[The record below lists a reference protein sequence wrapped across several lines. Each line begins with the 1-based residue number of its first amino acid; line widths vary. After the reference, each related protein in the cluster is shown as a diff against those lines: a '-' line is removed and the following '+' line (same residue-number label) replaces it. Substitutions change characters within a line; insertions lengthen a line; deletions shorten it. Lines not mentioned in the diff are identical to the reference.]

1 MSSKK
6 HTQLAVLGAGPG
18 GYKAAFLA
26 ADLGL
31 DTILI
36 DPEKNPGGVCMY
48 RGCVPTKALLHSVH
62 QYRNMLN
69 SKEIGIDTEGV
80 RADLDGIRAYKERVI
95 GQMTENLGSL
105 AKKRRVNHVRGYG
118 GFTSP
123 DSIQVEK
130 VDGGSEEWEFEHALI
145 ATGSFP
151 LSLPNV
157 EFDGVNVISSKEAL
171 ELPKLPSSMLVVGAG
186 FISLEL
192 GSVYA
197 GLGSRVTVAEM
208 LPYIMPGADRDLID
222 EYLRHSGHLF
232 EALKTNTS
240 VETIE
245 TGRDGSIVTFQDAD
259 GTTSRKEFETVLLTI
274 GRKPN
279 TASLGLE
286 NAGVETD
293 KRGFIRV
300 DSQRRSSQ
308 PSIFAVGDV
317 TGTPLLA
324 HKAAHE
330 ALVAVKTITGQ
341 SASYDP
347 YALPAVE
354 YTDPEIAWTGLTEDQ
369 AREEGR
375 QVEIGRFPWSAS
387 GRAATQGRSDGM
399 TKLIFAPDSHRV
411 LGGGIV
417 GIHAGELIS
426 EITLAIETGATADD
440 LGMTIHPHPTL
451 SETVM
456 EAADDL
462 FGRSTH
468 SYRSGR
474 SHQPGK

>member
-1 MSSKK
+1 
-6 HTQLAVLGAGPG
+6 
-18 GYKAAFLA
+18 
-26 ADLGL
+26 
-31 DTILI
+31 
-36 DPEKNPGGVCMY
+36 MY

-69 SKEIGIDTEGV
+69 SKNIGIEAEGV

-95 GQMTENLGSL
+95 GKMTGSLGSL
-105 AKKRRVNHVRGYG
+105 AKKRGVHHVRGYG
-118 GFTSP
+118 RFTSP
-123 DSIQVEK
+123 RSVQVEK
-130 VDGGSEEWEFEHALI
+130 IDGGSEEWEFEHAVI

-157 EFDGVNVISSKEAL
+157 RFDGAKVISSKEAL
-171 ELPKLPSSMLVVGAG
+171 DLPKLPSSMLVVGAG

-192 GSVYA
+192 GSAYA
-197 GLGSRVTVAEM
+197 GLGSRVTVAEK
-208 LPYIMPGADRDLID
+208 LPRIMPEVDRDLIE
-222 EYLRHSGHLF
+222 EYLRHSGRLF
-232 EALKTNTS
+232 EAIKTGTS
-240 VETIE
+240 VEGIE
-245 TGRDGSIVTFQDAD
+245 PARQGSIVTFQDAD
-259 GTTSRKEFETVLLTI
+259 GTTSRQEFETVLLTI
-274 GRKPN
+274 GRTPN
-279 TASLGLE
+279 TASLELR

-293 KRGFIRV
+293 EKGFIRV
-300 DSQRRSSQ
+300 DNQRRSSQ
-308 PSIFAVGDV
+308 RSIYAVGDV

-330 ALVAVKTITGQ
+330 ALVAVKTITGE
-341 SASYDP
+341 SAGYDP

-387 GRAATQGRSDGM
+387 GRAATLGRSDGL
-399 TKLIFAPDSHRV
+399 TKLIFAPDSRRI

-474 SHQPGK
+474 SHQPGQ